1 VRLPRIVGQG
11 HAMDMILTGRPVHA
25 DEALRIDQQRRAATS
40 VEDKVRL
47 TEELAALFRRGTCP
61 PTS

>member
-1 VRLPRIVGQG
+1 MGEMTSQQF
-11 HAMDMILTGRPVHA
+11 A